1 MEKYQK
7 DVRKIQDTDGEW
19 YSYDNNQSIYLVNPW
34 SGRPRELKKTDKLN
48 LSLWATMMDN
58 DLRDHL
64 HRQLSPCA
72 DWDFLKAW
80 SELVDTAEVSRIVLG
95 S

>member
-7 DVRKIQDTDGEW
+7 DIRKIQDTDGEW

-34 SGRPRELKKTDKLN
+34 SGRPRELKKTDELN

-64 HRQLSPCA
+64 HRQLSPCS

-95 S
+95 A